1 MKLLVAVLA
10 LVALSGCASYNTHL
24 RTGCVLECAKWENVT
39 ATAST
44 GASAYTPH
52 SGIRSTQVFTPQG
65 GYMVIQSGS
74 TISVIQTSKS
84 R

>member
-10 LVALSGCASYNTHL
+10 LITLSGCASYNTHL

-39 ATAST
+39 TTAST
-44 GASAYTPH
+44 GPSSYTP
-52 SGIRSTQVFTPQG
+52 STGISSTQVYLPNA
-65 GYMVIQSGS
+65 GYSVIQSGS
-74 TISVIQTSKS
+74 TISVIQTSRS